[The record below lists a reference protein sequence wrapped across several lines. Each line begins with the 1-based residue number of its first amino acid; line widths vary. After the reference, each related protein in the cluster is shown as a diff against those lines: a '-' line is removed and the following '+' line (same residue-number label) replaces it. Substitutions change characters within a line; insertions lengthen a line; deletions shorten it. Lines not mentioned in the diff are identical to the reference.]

1 MGSAMDVKLNS
12 IRVLGPIDV
21 ETSEGTESVGGRR
34 ARSVLGALVVSAGH
48 AVPTD
53 YLCDVLWGDDPP
65 PSADNTLQS
74 YISGLRHVLGHD
86 VIVRTDHSYE
96 LDVDVVAIDA
106 LRFEELLTRATVA
119 RDDPVESRR
128 LCREALALWR
138 GRPFGDLADHEAFN
152 LEAYRL
158 DELRLAAME
167 LMLEADLALG
177 RHELVVGELES
188 AVEEHPYRERLWSL
202 LIEALARDDRR
213 VEALRA
219 VGRLRKILREV
230 GIGVGEEITALEH
243 RILDGDVIDPTP

>member
-1 MGSAMDVKLNS
+1 MDDTTRSV
-12 IRVLGPIDV
+12 RVLGPIDV
-21 ETSEGTESVGGRR
+21 VTPCGSASVGGKQS
-34 ARSVLGALVVSAGH
+34 RSLLGALVMSAGH

-53 YLCDVLWGDDPP
+53 HLCAVLWGDDPP

-74 YISGLRHVLGHD
+74 YISGLRHVLGPG

-96 LDVDVVAIDA
+96 LDVEEVEIDA
-106 LRFEELLTRATVA
+106 VRFEELLARATEA
-119 RDDPVESRR
+119 RDDPATSHR
-128 LCREALALWR
+128 LSREALRLWR
-138 GRPFGDLADHEAFN
+138 GRPFGDLADAEAFH

-188 AVEEHPYRERLWSL
+188 AVEEHPYRERLWLL
-202 LIEALARDDRR
+202 LIEALALDDRR

-219 VGRLRKILREV
+219 VARLRTILRDV
-230 GIGVGEEITALEH
+230 GIDVCDDVSALEH
-243 RILDGDVIDPTP
+243 RILDGDVTSGARHRM